1 MTLKLILAFVIAFA
15 VSAVVGFF
23 LVPYLKRIKAG
34 QSIKEN
40 GPTWHMSKQGT
51 PTMGGLMFIAAI
63 AVVCLSVGFE
73 CMAEGEYGHLFCL
86 AFALVFGA
94 IGFLDDYE
102 KLKKKQNLGLT
113 AGKKLLLQLAAAVA
127 FIFLMRRFGY
137 VALDSLY
144 IPFWNKTVPV
154 SEPLYVIFAA
164 FVIVGTVNSVNLTDG
179 VDGLAASTTMPVCI
193 FFAVISMLWGE
204 RFLSL
209 GVFAS
214 GLAGGL
220 LGFCQVA
227 RTLIVEALGL
237 SPNVDF
243 SGILYL
249 AANVP
254 ILLLAWQALG
264 RGFLVRTAVCTVTS
278 SLFLSLVPP
287 PAAPLVEEMLTN
299 CVLGGILV
307 GFSLGIVLTC
317 GCSTG
322 GLDILGLWL
331 AKKGKGF
338 SVGRF
343 SLSFNALLY
352 TLCAVLFGLRAA
364 IYSII
369 YTVFCALFID
379 RGHQQNIT
387 EQVLIFTKDEDPE
400 LPRNIMARLGRGVTY
415 WEGKGAYT
423 GEDLRVLC
431 VCVSKFEEA
440 DLYGVVH
447 ELDPNAFFITQE
459 GVTIHGNFIRKLS

>member
-1 MTLKLILAFVIAFA
+1 MLHKAIQNRWCRLALAVAATLL
-15 VSAVVGFF
+15 
-23 LVPYLKRIKAG
+23 Y
-34 QSIKEN
+34 
-40 GPTWHMSKQGT
+40 
-51 PTMGGLMFIAAI
+51 
-63 AVVCLSVGFE
+63 
-73 CMAEGEYGHLFCL
+73 
-86 AFALVFGA
+86 A
-94 IGFLDDYE
+94 IGVNWFIVPM
-102 KLKKKQNLGLT
+102 GLYT
-113 AGKKLLLQLAAAVA
+113 
-127 FIFLMRRFGY
+127 
-137 VALDSLY
+137 
-144 IPFWNKTVPV
+144 
-154 SEPLYVIFAA
+154 
-164 FVIVGTVNSVNLTDG
+164 
-179 VDGLAASTTMPVCI
+179 
-193 FFAVISMLWGE
+193 
-204 RFLSL
+204 
-209 GVFAS
+209 
-214 GLAGGL
+214 GGL

-287 PAAPLVEEMLTN
+287 PAAPLVEETLTN

-387 EQVLIFTKDEDPE
+387 EQVLTKKGYTFLSAEVEYVPSSYTRLENEDDIKNMSKMLE
-400 LPRNIMARLGRGVTY
+400 MFEDNDDVQNVWHN
-415 WEGKGAYT
+415 WEN
-423 GEDLRVLC
+423 
-431 VCVSKFEEA
+431 A
-440 DLYGVVH
+440 DDA
-447 ELDPNAFFITQE
+447 E
-459 GVTIHGNFIRKLS
+459 

>member
-1 MTLKLILAFVIAFA
+1 MLHKAMQNKGA
-15 VSAVVGFF
+15 
-23 LVPYLKRIKAG
+23 RI
-34 QSIKEN
+34 
-40 GPTWHMSKQGT
+40 
-51 PTMGGLMFIAAI
+51 AI
-63 AVVCLSVGFE
+63 AVFATFLYALGVNLFIVPVELYSGGMVGLSQVIRT
-73 CMAEGEYGHLFCL
+73 
-86 AFALVFGA
+86 V
-94 IGFLDDYE
+94 
-102 KLKKKQNLGLT
+102 LT
-113 AGKKLLLQLAAAVA
+113 E
-127 FIFLMRRFGY
+127 R
-137 VALDSLY
+137 VAL
-144 IPFWNKTVPV
+144 P
-154 SEPLYVIFAA
+154 A
-164 FVIVGTVNSVNLTDG
+164 G
-179 VDGLAASTTMPVCI
+179 VDIA
-193 FFAVISMLWGE
+193 
-204 RFLSL
+204 
-209 GVFAS
+209 
-214 GLAGGL
+214 
-220 LGFCQVA
+220 
-227 RTLIVEALGL
+227 
-237 SPNVDF
+237 
-243 SGILYL
+243 GILYFL
-249 AANVP
+249 LNVP
-254 ILLLAWQALG
+254 MLIIGWKELG
-264 RGFLVRTAVCTVTS
+264 RGFLVRTLICVGAS
-278 SLFLSLVPP
+278 SFFLSVIHA
-287 PAAPLVEEMLTN
+287 PASPILEERLAA
-299 CVLGGILV
+299 CVVGGILC
-307 GFSLGIVLTC
+307 GFALGLALTC

>member
-1 MTLKLILAFVIAFA
+1 MSMLHKAIQNRWCRLALAVAATLL
-15 VSAVVGFF
+15 
-23 LVPYLKRIKAG
+23 Y
-34 QSIKEN
+34 
-40 GPTWHMSKQGT
+40 
-51 PTMGGLMFIAAI
+51 
-63 AVVCLSVGFE
+63 
-73 CMAEGEYGHLFCL
+73 
-86 AFALVFGA
+86 A
-94 IGFLDDYE
+94 IGVNWFIVPM
-102 KLKKKQNLGLT
+102 GLYT
-113 AGKKLLLQLAAAVA
+113 
-127 FIFLMRRFGY
+127 
-137 VALDSLY
+137 
-144 IPFWNKTVPV
+144 
-154 SEPLYVIFAA
+154 
-164 FVIVGTVNSVNLTDG
+164 
-179 VDGLAASTTMPVCI
+179 
-193 FFAVISMLWGE
+193 
-204 RFLSL
+204 
-209 GVFAS
+209 
-214 GLAGGL
+214 GGL

-287 PAAPLVEEMLTN
+287 PAAPLVEETLTN

-400 LPRNIMARLGRGVTY
+400 LPRNIMARLGRGVTCNIQTAAKAFKDLRISVGAENVY
-415 WEGKGAYT
+415 FEEKGAYT

>member
-63 AVVCLSVGFE
+63 AVVCLSVGFD

-113 AGKKLLLQLAAAVA
+113 AGKKILLQLAAAVA

-144 IPFWNKTVPV
+144 IPFWNTTVPI

-193 FFAVISMLWGE
+193 FFAVLSILWGE

-214 GLAGGL
+214 GIAGGL
-220 LGFCQVA
+220 LGFCQLFRSVL
-227 RTLIVEALGL
+227 TQSLGVEPGF
-237 SPNVDF
+237 DI
-243 SGILYL
+243 SGVLYL
-249 AANVP
+249 
-254 ILLLAWQALG
+254 LLNIPLLILAWKTMG
-264 RGFLVRTAVCTVTS
+264 RGFVVRTMTCTVCC
-278 SLFLSLVPP
+278 SLFLTMIPVPAHP
-287 PAAPLVEEMLTN
+287 IVEDTLTS
-299 CVLGGILV
+299 CLLGGMV
-307 GFSLGIVLTC
+307 NGFAGGIVLTC
-317 GCSTG
+317 GCSSG
-322 GLDILGLWL
+322 GFDILGLYMS
-331 AKKGKGF
+331 KKGKGF
-338 SVGRF
+338 TVGKF
-343 SLSFNALLY
+343 SISCN
-352 TLCAVLFGLRAA
+352 AVLYALCLVLFDAATA
-364 IYSII
+364 IYSTI
-369 YTVFCALFID
+369 YTVFNSLFLD
-379 RGHQQNIT
+379 RTHQQSIT
-387 EQVLIFTKDEDPE
+387 VQVLIFTKEKHTE
-400 LPRNIMARLGRGVTY
+400 LPKFIMERLERGVTY
-415 WEGKGAYT
+415 WQGYGAYT
-423 GEDLRVLC
+423 DQPLQVLC
-431 VCVSKFEEA
+431 VCLSKYEIQTLQQE
-440 DLYGVVH
+440 VRKV
-447 ELDPNAFFITQE
+447 DPNAFFIVQE
-459 GVTIHGNFIRKLS
+459 GVRVGGNFEKHLS

>member
-1 MTLKLILAFVIAFA
+1 MLHKALQNKWVRVLIAVFA
-15 VSAVVGFF
+15 TFLYAMGVNLFIVPMGLYSGGVVG
-23 LVPYLKRIKAG
+23 LSQVIRTL
-34 QSIKEN
+34 
-40 GPTWHMSKQGT
+40 
-51 PTMGGLMFIAAI
+51 LMQ
-63 AVVCLSVGFE
+63 
-73 CMAEGEYGHLFCL
+73 HLDL
-86 AFALVFGA
+86 PA
-94 IGFLDDYE
+94 
-102 KLKKKQNLGLT
+102 
-113 AGKKLLLQLAAAVA
+113 
-127 FIFLMRRFGY
+127 
-137 VALDSLY
+137 
-144 IPFWNKTVPV
+144 
-154 SEPLYVIFAA
+154 
-164 FVIVGTVNSVNLTDG
+164 G
-179 VDGLAASTTMPVCI
+179 VDIA
-193 FFAVISMLWGE
+193 
-204 RFLSL
+204 
-209 GVFAS
+209 
-214 GLAGGL
+214 
-220 LGFCQVA
+220 
-227 RTLIVEALGL
+227 
-237 SPNVDF
+237 
-243 SGILYL
+243 GILYFL
-249 AANVP
+249 INIPV
-254 ILLLAWQALG
+254 LYLAWRNLG
-264 RGFLVRTAVCTVTS
+264 RGFLLRTLICVGAS
-278 SLFLSLVPP
+278 SFFLSVVRSPAVPILEDPLASCLV
-287 PAAPLVEEMLTN
+287 
-299 CVLGGILV
+299 GGILC
-307 GFSLGIVLTC
+307 GFALGLALTC

>member
-1 MTLKLILAFVIAFA
+1 MSMLHKAIQNRWCRLALAVAATLL
-15 VSAVVGFF
+15 
-23 LVPYLKRIKAG
+23 Y
-34 QSIKEN
+34 
-40 GPTWHMSKQGT
+40 
-51 PTMGGLMFIAAI
+51 
-63 AVVCLSVGFE
+63 
-73 CMAEGEYGHLFCL
+73 
-86 AFALVFGA
+86 A
-94 IGFLDDYE
+94 IGVNWFIVPM
-102 KLKKKQNLGLT
+102 GLYT
-113 AGKKLLLQLAAAVA
+113 
-127 FIFLMRRFGY
+127 
-137 VALDSLY
+137 
-144 IPFWNKTVPV
+144 
-154 SEPLYVIFAA
+154 
-164 FVIVGTVNSVNLTDG
+164 
-179 VDGLAASTTMPVCI
+179 
-193 FFAVISMLWGE
+193 
-204 RFLSL
+204 
-209 GVFAS
+209 
-214 GLAGGL
+214 GGL

-287 PAAPLVEEMLTN
+287 PAAPLVEETLTN

-423 GEDLRVLC
+423 GAPLHFIGHLQTNKVRQVVGKVDLIQSVDSPELLAMIEKRAAMQDTVQDILLEVNIGGESAKSGVDPDALPQLLETAAACAHIRVRGLMAIPP
-431 VCVSKFEEA
+431 VAETSDGNHAYFTKM
-440 DLYGVVH
+440 H
-447 ELDPNAFFITQE
+447 ELFVDIGRKKYDNASMDF
-459 GVTIHGNFIRKLS
+459 LSMGMSGDFEDAIAAGANMVRVGSSIFGARDYSRH

>member
-1 MTLKLILAFVIAFA
+1 MLHKAIQNRWCRLALA
-15 VSAVVGFF
+15 VA
-23 LVPYLKRIKAG
+23 A
-34 QSIKEN
+34 
-40 GPTWHMSKQGT
+40 
-51 PTMGGLMFIAAI
+51 TML
-63 AVVCLSVGFE
+63 
-73 CMAEGEYGHLFCL
+73 Y
-86 AFALVFGA
+86 A
-94 IGFLDDYE
+94 IGVNWFIVPM
-102 KLKKKQNLGLT
+102 GLYT
-113 AGKKLLLQLAAAVA
+113 
-127 FIFLMRRFGY
+127 
-137 VALDSLY
+137 
-144 IPFWNKTVPV
+144 
-154 SEPLYVIFAA
+154 
-164 FVIVGTVNSVNLTDG
+164 
-179 VDGLAASTTMPVCI
+179 
-193 FFAVISMLWGE
+193 
-204 RFLSL
+204 
-209 GVFAS
+209 
-214 GLAGGL
+214 GGL

-243 SGILYL
+243 SGVLYL

-287 PAAPLVEEMLTN
+287 PAAPLVEETLTN

-415 WEGKGAYT
+415 WEGKGAYSHT
-423 GEDLRVLC
+423 GKRYSVHAAYYNNHIEQQ
-431 VCVSKFEEA
+431 ENG
-440 DLYGVVH
+440 GVVGTWAIADTTFQMPSGVPMKLSDA
-447 ELDPNAFFITQE
+447 EAQNTYRNNAFFITQE